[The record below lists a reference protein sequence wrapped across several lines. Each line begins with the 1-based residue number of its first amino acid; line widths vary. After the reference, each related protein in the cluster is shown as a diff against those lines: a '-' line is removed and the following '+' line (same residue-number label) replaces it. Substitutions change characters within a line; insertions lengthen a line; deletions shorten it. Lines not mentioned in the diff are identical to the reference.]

1 MGGLPLD
8 RRIEAVFRRGVAVS
22 GRHVGD
28 YGGVTEDF
36 RDTWLA
42 HRAAALPERLALR
55 SGGVDLT
62 YAELEAEATAVAGRL
77 RDRGAVEGSIV
88 PLDLPPGPEFV
99 AHFHAVAKLGAVAAP
114 ARPGAI
120 PRAAPAPPTS
130 QTSHAA
136 PYRGAIGTFP
146 PAETP
151 GAIARLFTS
160 GTTGEPRGVD
170 LTRDNFFYSAVG
182 TALALGI
189 GPQDRWLCC
198 LPLHHVAGLSILT
211 RSAICGIGVVLHD
224 GFDADRVAQSFDED
238 GVTLVSLVATQLVRL
253 LGTGMDLT
261 GPRAILLGGGPVPV
275 DLVIEAN
282 GRGATVI
289 QVYGMTETTSQ
300 VTLLEPADAE
310 RKAGSAG
317 RATLGAQIRIDEGEI
332 LARGPVVAPGSV
344 GEDGWL
350 RTGDLGRIDDDGY
363 LWVDGRKGD
372 LIVTGGENV
381 MPERV
386 EGVLKAHPDVAD
398 AAVVGRPDP
407 EWQEAVT
414 AVVVLRPG
422 AVENAEAL
430 REHCADQLAGYE
442 VPKRFSFV
450 VDLPRTGSGKLMR
463 SALR

>member
-1 MGGLPLD
+1 
-8 RRIEAVFRRGVAVS
+8 
-22 GRHVGD
+22 
-28 YGGVTEDF
+28 VTEAF
-36 RDTWLA
+36 RETWLA

-55 SGGVDLT
+55 SGGLDLT
-62 YAELEAEATAVAGRL
+62 YAELEAEATAVAARL

-88 PLDLPPGPEFV
+88 PLDLPPSTEFV
-99 AHFHAVAKLGAVAAP
+99 AHLHAFAKLGAVAAP

-120 PRAAPAPPTS
+120 QGAAPAPIREGAPAPPTS

-146 PAETP
+146 LAETP
-151 GAIARLFTS
+151 GALARLLTS
-160 GTTGEPRGVD
+160 GTTGEPRPVD
-170 LTRDNFFYSAVG
+170 LTRDNFFHSAVG

-198 LPLHHVAGLSILT
+198 LPLDHVAGLSILT

-224 GFDADRVAQSFDED
+224 GFDADRVAQSFEED

-253 LGTGMDLT
+253 LEAGVDLA

-275 DLVIEAN
+275 DLVMEAT

-386 EGVLKAHPDVAD
+386 EDVLKAHPDVLD

-422 AVENAEAL
+422 AAEDADAL
-430 REHCADQLAGYE
+430 REHCAAHLAGYE

-450 VDLPRTGSGKLMR
+450 VDLPRTASGKLMR